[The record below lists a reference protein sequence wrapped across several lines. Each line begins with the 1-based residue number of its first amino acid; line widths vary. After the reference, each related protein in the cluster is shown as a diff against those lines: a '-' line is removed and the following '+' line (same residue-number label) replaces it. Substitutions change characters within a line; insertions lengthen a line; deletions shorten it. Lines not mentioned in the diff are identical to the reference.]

1 MAIIP
6 AHHHTNADGAQLPEE
21 QLRLSGTVRLAL
33 VINLSSFVRSEDA
46 DAFRHLRG
54 SQPYAAALR
63 MLHPAAPA
71 GRDEAAAQL
80 EQDAYTLRIFRSR
93 LRDNHFFPTYRIGWD
108 QGMRERMA
116 GFAKASAWLRWTV
129 RIRLTRGGLAM
140 VLLEL
145 PFEDETLIA
154 CSERVLE
161 LQDNDPSSEQG
172 QWALGMIVLEAFLA
186 SINNQIIVPID
197 EIHTKTIRFGGRSNT
212 PNPVRLDRYIVH
224 ILRRIALDSRLLN
237 PAELKREYA
246 PILAAF
252 MEGTL
257 IEFDGHRRLP
267 RYAHNQANELV
278 GRDISSWDEELCLF
292 TGESALIYCPLL
304 GAGVAYVGGPMG
316 LHGRAYERYWDGIV
330 RGIEHA
336 VAFRAEVQQAERRTT
351 NLLGYVPTLTRRVN
365 QGDLTSAEIAEIDH
379 LATSLADIFDSLPE
393 LRSMAVSSTAFRADY
408 ARRKFEILLHELDVH
423 DTLELVNTNVEQLNF
438 FLSYYSDM
446 RLQWQGKKTNDTSVL
461 ISEVVMFMALSSFTA
476 DTFQV
481 GDRLG
486 FTTPTEIAIVG
497 AILLAIFLLL
507 GAGWVRR
514 LRYLRIPR
522 Q

>member
-1 MAIIP
+1 
-6 AHHHTNADGAQLPEE
+6 
-21 QLRLSGTVRLAL
+21 
-33 VINLSSFVRSEDA
+33 
-46 DAFRHLRG
+46 
-54 SQPYAAALR
+54 
-63 MLHPAAPA
+63 LHPLAPA
-71 GRDEAAAQL
+71 GRDDAAAQL

-108 QGMRERMA
+108 QSVRERMA
-116 GFAKASAWLRWTV
+116 GFAKAAAWLRWTV

-140 VLLEL
+140 VLLDL

-161 LQDNDPSSEQG
+161 LQENDPSSEQG

-186 SINNQIIVPID
+186 SINNQIAIPID
-197 EIHTKTIRFGGRSNT
+197 ERHTTTIRFGSRST
-212 PNPVRLDRYIVH
+212 THNPVRLDRYIVH
-224 ILRRIALDSRLLN
+224 TLRRIAFGTRVLS
-237 PAELKREYA
+237 PEELKREYA

-257 IEFDGHRRLP
+257 IEFNGQRRLP
-267 RYAHNQANELV
+267 RYAATQANELV
-278 GRDISSWDEELCLF
+278 ARDISSWSEELCLF

-351 NLLGYVPTLTRRVN
+351 NLLAHVPSLTRRVN
-365 QGDLTSAEIAEIDH
+365 QGDLTADEVEDIDH

-408 ARRKFEILLHELDVH
+408 ARRKFELLLRELDVH

-446 RLQWQGKKTNDTSVL
+446 RLQWQGQRTNDTNVL

-481 GDRLG
+481 GDRMGL
-486 FTTPTEIAIVG
+486 TTPIEIMVVG
-497 AILLAIFLLL
+497 SILLVILLLL
-507 GAGWVRR
+507 GTGWIRR
-514 LRYLRIPR
+514 LRYLRVPR